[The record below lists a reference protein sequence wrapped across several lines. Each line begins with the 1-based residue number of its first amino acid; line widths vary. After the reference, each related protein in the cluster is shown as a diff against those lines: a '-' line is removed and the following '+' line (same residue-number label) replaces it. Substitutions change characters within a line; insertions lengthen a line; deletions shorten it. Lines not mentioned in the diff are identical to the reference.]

1 MSKKTGKSGGSKSL
15 ASSDHPSTSTGA
27 TSMADIAHL
36 KELMALMSANDVT
49 EITIAGPAGIT
60 IRRGA
65 QPSTVIN
72 HQPVIYNGAAMP
84 AMTASAAPAPQ
95 YHAPA
100 PAQAAPTTPAAA
112 AAAAPAAPAA
122 NFEHIESPM
131 VGTCYLAPNPDA
143 APFLKVGQQV
153 TPDTVVCLIEAMKVF
168 NEIKAEKSGTV
179 EQILVKNGQAVE
191 FGQKLYAIR

>member
-84 AMTASAAPAPQ
+84 AGAAPAPQ

-100 PAQAAPTTPAAA
+100 PTQAAPTTPAAA
-112 AAAAPAAPAA
+112 TPAAPAA